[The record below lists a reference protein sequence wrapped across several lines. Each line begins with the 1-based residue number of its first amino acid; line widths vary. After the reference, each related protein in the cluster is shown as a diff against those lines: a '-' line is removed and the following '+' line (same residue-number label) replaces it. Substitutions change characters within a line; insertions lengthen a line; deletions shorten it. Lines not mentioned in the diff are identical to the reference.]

1 MDTRCWFII
10 FILSQFHS
18 VYRRKFFANGDSF
31 ASIAQMKQIVDL
43 EMKLGQSLERFVE
56 LEKSR
61 LEKVKQFSKSVKEA
75 MNQVQLEGP
84 KSLENPA
91 TSYAVIKRFANG
103 WTELGNFLEK
113 DYSSGK
119 DNHYTIRPNC
129 FSVKCQRE
137 NIVWVGS
144 FGLDLGRN
152 DQTGPEF
159 QLKRNCK
166 FSFLSVSDFSRKSC
180 GRIVYTNKQ

>member
-18 VYRRKFFANGDSF
+18 LYRRKFFANGDSF

-75 MNQVQLEGP
+75 INQVQLEGP

-119 DNHYTIRPNC
+119 DNHYTIRSNC

-144 FGLDLGRN
+144 FGLDLGRH
-152 DQTGPEF
+152 DQTG
-159 QLKRNCK
+159 L
-166 FSFLSVSDFSRKSC
+166 
-180 GRIVYTNKQ
+180 T